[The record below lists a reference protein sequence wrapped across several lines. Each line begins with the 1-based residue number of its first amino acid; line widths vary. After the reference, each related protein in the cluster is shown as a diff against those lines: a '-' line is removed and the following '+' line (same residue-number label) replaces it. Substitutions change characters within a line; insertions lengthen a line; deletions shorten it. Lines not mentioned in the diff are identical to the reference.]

1 MTTSD
6 KITHAMDVV
15 FLIGIAVIVYFF
27 LAADREHE
35 RELSALQGTVQ
46 QLQGKVT
53 ALEAKS
59 GPAGTAPA
67 SAPAPAQ

>member
-15 FLIGIAVIVYFF
+15 FLIGIIVLVYFF
-27 LAADREHE
+27 MRADREHE

-46 QLQGKVT
+46 ELQGKVI
-53 ALEAKS
+53 ALEAR
-59 GPAGTAPA
+59 AGTP
-67 SAPAPAQ
+67 SATQPGQ

>member
-6 KITHAMDVV
+6 KITHAVDVV
-15 FLIGIAVIVYFF
+15 FLIGIIVIVY
-27 LAADREHE
+27 LLMGADREHE

-53 ALEAKS
+53 ALEAKA
-59 GPAGTAPA
+59 GIPATPTAPA
-67 SAPAPAQ
+67 Q